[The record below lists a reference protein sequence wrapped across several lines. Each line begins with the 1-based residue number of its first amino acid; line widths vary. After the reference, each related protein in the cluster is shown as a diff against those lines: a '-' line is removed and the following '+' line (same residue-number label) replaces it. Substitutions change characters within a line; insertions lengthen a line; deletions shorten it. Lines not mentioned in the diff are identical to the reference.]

1 MVQALKKINSVL
13 SPELII
19 IKMNTTYH
27 FPVMTM
33 SAIMIE
39 LGEVKKLYVLR
50 NETFLTPANNFERP
64 FYIIFCLKK
73 CKW

>member
-1 MVQALKKINSVL
+1 MHGTDIKIKKKLSSVL

-19 IKMNTTYH
+19 IKMNTAYH
-27 FPVMTM
+27 FPFITM

-50 NETFLTPANNFERP
+50 NETLPTP
-64 FYIIFCLKK
+64 IIFKDLFS
-73 CKW
+73 

>member
-1 MVQALKKINSVL
+1 MVVIKTIQKCTLHALQLKKLTNVL

-19 IKMNTTYH
+19 IKMNTAYH
-27 FPVMTM
+27 FPFVIM

-50 NETFLTPANNFERP
+50 NETHLTPANNF
-64 FYIIFCLKK
+64 
-73 CKW
+73 